1 MSAPHGEL
9 NCRNQAVTEWVR
21 EMAALCEPESI
32 FWCDGS
38 AEEKAWLTQRAVEQ
52 GVLIT
57 LNQEKWP
64 GCYYHRSKVN
74 DVARVEE
81 LTFICTPTQDQAG
94 PTNNWARP
102 AEMYAKLHGMCR
114 GAMKGRTMY
123 VVPYLMGPTG
133 SPLSKV
139 GFEIT
144 DSIYVVLS
152 MGVMTRMG
160 AVAVDHLGESGDFN
174 RGLHCMLDVD
184 PARRYI
190 AHFPQDNAIISV
202 G

>member
-1 MSAPHGEL
+1 MSEPHGE
-9 NCRNQAVTEWVR
+9 NHCTNSVVTAWVH
-21 EMAALCEPESI
+21 EMAELCAPDSI

-38 AEEKAWLTQRAVEQ
+38 AEEKAWLTQRAVEE

-64 GCYYHRSKVN
+64 GCYYHRSKAN

-81 LTFICTPTQDQAG
+81 LTFICTPSQDQAG

-102 AEMYAKLHGMCR
+102 AELYAKLYGMCR

-139 GFEIT
+139 GFELT

-160 AVAVDHLGESGDFN
+160 SVAIHHLGESNDFN
-174 RGLHCMLDVD
+174 
-184 PARRYI
+184 
-190 AHFPQDNAIISV
+190 
-202 G
+202 